1 MAKIATNKFYVYGF
15 CVFMLSLSL
24 ASCAGLQVGDLVKSR
39 IPHEIQKT
47 TGLPSETSLNESI
60 SEYQAWYD
68 DVQRSGAEWRAN
80 IERSDEIRSLLNQ
93 LTMSAINEM
102 GPSIAGV
109 PILGPALP
117 MLTGLVGMFLGQGR
131 LRREKEASFNK
142 GLRTGPQVET
152 TPQVETDETS

>member
-15 CVFMLSLSL
+15 CLFMVSLSI
-24 ASCAGLQVGDLVKSR
+24 AACAGLQIGDLVQTK

-80 IERSDEIRSLLNQ
+80 IERSDEIRSLMNQ
-93 LTMSAINEM
+93 LTLSAINEL
-102 GPSIAGV
+102 GPSLAGV
-109 PILGPALP
+109 PVLSSALP
-117 MLTGLVGMFLGQGR
+117 ALTGLVGMFLGQGR

-142 GLRTGPQVET
+142 GLRTGPQVENN
-152 TPQVETDETS
+152 ETS